1 MSKLKPEIVT
11 REANFD
17 VLNVPLFEIT
27 GKSEKNFIMTEETVD
42 GFIAVHNKMKK
53 EKEFLPTVFIGHNS
67 PGRDEKPAIGFFDN
81 IRRIGKQVYVDFV
94 NLNPFAKYMMEGFP
108 YRSMEIY

>member
-1 MSKLKPEIVT
+1 MAKLKPEIVT

-27 GKSEKNFIMTEETVD
+27 GKNEKRFIMTEETVD
-42 GFIAVHNKMKK
+42 GFIAVHNKLK
-53 EKEFLPTVFIGHNS
+53 EDKEFLPTVFIGHN
-67 PGRDEKPAIGFFDN
+67 GNREEQPAIGFFDN

-94 NLNPFAKYMMEGFP
+94 NMKPFAKYMMDGFP
-108 YRSMEIY
+108 YRSMEII